1 MKDPLY
7 GRKKGPK
14 GKDIW
19 GAAAFMNTVKNA
31 GGPTPYVNDVATIA
45 GRAAAKAVMQ
55 EMREDE
61 EARTIKRTPPMRPTS
76 RPSNRL
82 N

>member
-7 GRKKGPK
+7 GRKKGPN
-14 GKDIW
+14 GNDIW

-31 GGPTPYVNDVATIA
+31 GGPTPYVNDIATTA
-45 GRAAAKAVMQ
+45 GIAAAKAVMQ
-55 EMREDE
+55 EMREDG

-76 RPSNRL
+76 RLPSRL